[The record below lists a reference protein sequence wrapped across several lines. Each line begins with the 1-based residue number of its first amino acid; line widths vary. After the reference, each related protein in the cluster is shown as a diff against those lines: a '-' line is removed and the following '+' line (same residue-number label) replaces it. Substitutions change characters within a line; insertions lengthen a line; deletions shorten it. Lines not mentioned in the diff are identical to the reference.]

1 MMVFRRLFFVKHVCS
16 WAYGLIVASTFSVY
30 TRNSYRGVYFEKEC
44 QQLQFCASCSQNEV
58 LWDLRKVF
66 LDIFYI
72 CLVVFRGKCT
82 TKFKFQLRS
91 IPIQSPLGD
100 YTTFFQKCFAV
111 SSKSPFQKKI
121 ILETISDK
129 ICETRFSSP
138 FILCWLQIGSLFL
151 VFTASHGFFRRGT
164 TLSQGK
170 GESG

>member
-16 WAYGLIVASTFSVY
+16 QAYGLIVASTFSVY

-44 QQLQFCASCSQNEV
+44 QQVQFCASCSQNEV
-58 LWDLRKVF
+58 LWDLR
-66 LDIFYI
+66 
-72 CLVVFRGKCT
+72 
-82 TKFKFQLRS
+82 KFKFQLRS

-100 YTTFFQKCFAV
+100 YTTFFQKIFAV

-170 GESG
+170 GVSG